1 MVTRRAPELEID
13 PSVQGTRTPAF
24 ESAMG
29 EQAAVDRN
37 IPTTN
42 VNQQQVLSANR
53 PTQFLQGDMPGQT
66 AQTDRNLYSKLQTES
81 AKVIPQLQA
90 QTQQL
95 ETPELQQK
103 QGLFVDPAGQQAGV
117 QQVSPVGIETALPQ
131 QPGDAV
137 GQIQGIERIAPQI
150 QDIQVSQITDR
161 PLVDIPGIQGEV
173 SQGAIATAATQELD
187 QRATTKFQMEQ
198 LIGSIEEGKPL
209 PAWASPAV
217 RKITGI
223 MQQRGLSGSSMA
235 AAAMTQAVMEAGV
248 VIATQDAN
256 KYAGIQLQN
265 LKNEQQAALQ
275 NAAAFAS
282 MDKANLSVRM
292 QGAVTNAQT
301 LLAIETKN
309 LDARQTGNTIS
320 YNALTQSLFKDSA
333 QENARQQ
340 FNAKNELQVDEFF
353 AQLSS
358 QVETAN
364 KNRVSAMAQYNAGE
378 VNAQQQFNAAMRDQ
392 RDKFNSNMQYAV
404 DQSNVNWRRQ
414 INTANTSLLNDTNR
428 INVQNAYNVSQN
440 AMNNLW
446 QSYRDNAAW
455 NFQKG
460 ESFLQKQHEIGIMA
474 MEFAN
479 TKELYNKQQK
489 DNLAMGIGN
498 WIATWMAGSKDTKK
512 GTD

>member
-1 MVTRRAPELEID
+1 
-13 PSVQGTRTPAF
+13 
-24 ESAMG
+24 
-29 EQAAVDRN
+29 
-37 IPTTN
+37 
-42 VNQQQVLSANR
+42 
-53 PTQFLQGDMPGQT
+53 
-66 AQTDRNLYSKLQTES
+66 
-81 AKVIPQLQA
+81 
-90 QTQQL
+90 
-95 ETPELQQK
+95 
-103 QGLFVDPAGQQAGV
+103 
-117 QQVSPVGIETALPQ
+117 
-131 QPGDAV
+131 
-137 GQIQGIERIAPQI
+137 
-150 QDIQVSQITDR
+150 
-161 PLVDIPGIQGEV
+161 
-173 SQGAIATAATQELD
+173 
-187 QRATTKFQMEQ
+187 MEQ

-358 QVETAN
+358 QV
-364 KNRVSAMAQYNAGE
+364 
-378 VNAQQQFNAAMRDQ
+378 
-392 RDKFNSNMQYAV
+392 
-404 DQSNVNWRRQ
+404 
-414 INTANTSLLNDTNR
+414 
-428 INVQNAYNVSQN
+428 
-440 AMNNLW
+440 
-446 QSYRDNAAW
+446 
-455 NFQKG
+455 
-460 ESFLQKQHEIGIMA
+460 
-474 MEFAN
+474 
-479 TKELYNKQQK
+479 
-489 DNLAMGIGN
+489 
-498 WIATWMAGSKDTKK
+498 
-512 GTD
+512 GTIQCR